1 MNFSSER
8 RWGTYV
14 PRFFTMYICEKNSA
28 GLPVLKRVLTVSEGQ
43 ILTTPD
49 CVVDFLESR
58 EVLRPSRQMDE
69 HFYTLCIRGESL
81 VGIFISTGSMDA
93 CVAQTRE
100 IFRNA
105 LLCGATSIICAHN
118 HPGGT
123 LKPSAQDRD
132 VTRAL
137 ADAGKL
143 LCIPLKDH
151 IIIGD
156 TGSYYSFKREGM
168 L

>member
-1 MNFSSER
+1 MGDIRPPVF
-8 RWGTYV
+8 V
-14 PRFFTMYICEKNSA
+14 MYICEKNSA

-69 HFYTLCIRGESL
+69 HFYTLCIRGDSL
-81 VGIFISTGSMDA
+81 VGIFISTGTMDG

-105 LLCGATSIICAHN
+105 LLCGATSVICAHN

-143 LCIPLKDH
+143 LCILLKDH
-151 IIIGD
+151 IIIGND
-156 TGSYYSFKREGM
+156 GNYYSFKREG
-168 L
+168 LL